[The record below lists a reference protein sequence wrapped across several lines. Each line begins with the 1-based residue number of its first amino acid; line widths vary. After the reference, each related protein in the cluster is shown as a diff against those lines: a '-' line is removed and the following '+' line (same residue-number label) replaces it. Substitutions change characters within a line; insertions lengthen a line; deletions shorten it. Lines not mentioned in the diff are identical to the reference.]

1 MRVWAAVVVLAAF
14 AGRVVAGPVPLLRI
28 EAGTDV
34 LEAGAAQI
42 LSVQVQTRGPA
53 VVVTLD
59 AGLRQAL
66 TALTSAH
73 VGEALVLTVCGREV
87 SRPLL
92 YQPLTGGAFAIQQHD
107 LASILQRFCARRI
120 VKARPRLKEGG
131 GSDGG
136 NFGLEVSG
144 GGGGGRDAASLRL

>member
-1 MRVWAAVVVLAAF
+1 MRVWGAVVVLAAF
-14 AGRVVAGPVPLLRI
+14 AGRVVAEPVPLLRI

-42 LSVQVQTRGPA
+42 LSVQVQTQGPA

-92 YQPLTGGAFAIQQHD
+92 YQPVTGGAFAIQQQD
-107 LASILQRFCARRI
+107 LASIQHL
-120 VKARPRLKEGG
+120 
-131 GSDGG
+131 
-136 NFGLEVSG
+136 
-144 GGGGGRDAASLRL
+144 AAVLRAKDCESAPSS